1 MKEVLV
7 KSVGFILIVIIGYLL
22 KRKGFFK
29 QQDGVLLSRIIMN
42 ITLPAALI
50 AGASGM
56 VIDITTL
63 SIIVVSFIINI
74 CILNFSK
81 FINRRSEP
89 RKRAINMINCT
100 GYNIG
105 NFAIPFAASFF
116 EPIALAYMCMFDIG
130 NSFMVLGGSYSIAKN
145 EFDGNGELSIKK
157 IIKDLLSSVP
167 FDVYL
172 LLFLISILK
181 IKIPNEIISISLMI
195 GSANSFLAMLMIGIM
210 LEININR
217 SQIKSVVKLLGNRY
231 ILNAII
237 GIIVYLI
244 LPMPILVR
252 KMIVLILFS
261 PLPTM
266 SVVYSNK
273 ILEDDP
279 TSAIANSIS
288 IIVGISI
295 MTGLLLIFV

>member
-56 VIDITTL
+56 VIDITAL

-145 EFDGNGELSIKK
+145 EFAGNGELSIKK

>member
-1 MKEVLV
+1 MKDVLV
-7 KSVGFILIVIIGYLL
+7 KSLGFIIIVVIGYVL

-29 QQDGVLLSRIIMN
+29 QKDGILLSRIIMN

-50 AGASGM
+50 AGSNGM
-56 VIDITTL
+56 VIDITAV
-63 SIIVVSFIINI
+63 SIILVSFIINI
-74 CILNFSK
+74 CILKISK
-81 FINRRSEP
+81 FINKKNDPRR
-89 RKRAINMINCT
+89 RAVSMINCT

-116 EPIALAYMCMFDIG
+116 EPIALGYMCMFDIG

-145 EFDGNGELSIKK
+145 EFDENGKSSIKK

-172 LLFLISILK
+172 VLFLISVLK
-181 IKIPNEIISISLMI
+181 IKIPNEIISIASMI

-210 LEININR
+210 LEININK
-217 SQIKSVVKLLGNRY
+217 SQMQSVVKLLGNRY

-237 GIIVYLI
+237 GIIVYFI
-244 LPMPILVR
+244 LPMSIIVR

-266 SVVYSNK
+266 SAVYSNM
-273 ILEDDP
+273 ILEEDP

-288 IIVGISI
+288 IIVGIFI